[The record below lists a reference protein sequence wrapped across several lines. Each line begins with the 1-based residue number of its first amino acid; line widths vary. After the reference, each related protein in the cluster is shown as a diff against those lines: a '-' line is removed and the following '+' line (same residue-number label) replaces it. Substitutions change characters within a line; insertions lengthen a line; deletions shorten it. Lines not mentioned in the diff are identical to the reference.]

1 MTGEVSLD
9 QVIDYLKKIFSPNVS
24 NVERNHY
31 YQVTESYK
39 DHLFKLEDLNTLCSS
54 DQEPPV
60 VIFGLNCLEH
70 KVKRTWANLS
80 SEEKQAV
87 RQCVC
92 CFVTNFENMVCRNSE
107 GNAVCL
113 VIAQIMVHLIK
124 CEWPQQWPNMVPE
137 LISLGQAGN
146 LQALVVFDIFRRLS
160 EDILFFQDVPLKRR
174 RELSTALAD
183 NLQQI
188 SNFTLDCIYSAV
200 KLHSSQNRDFDDDTT
215 RCLRSGLFLL
225 TALYEWCHLKPLFE
239 WNPSDQMTPNSFKI
253 SPSISLFLFLLRLPN
268 LRTATAEFLIVLL
281 TKKQPITGGNKANDS
296 VPAYQRFYSA
306 NGENPIET
314 ILEISQAAF
323 ATSDFEEPLCIFMH
337 RWSEFISRLGV
348 LVVEDWKKFEIN
360 GRQSL
365 QAFDLLIQAN
375 VLAISHPSRLF
386 INQAR
391 GFFKSILSSS
401 ESSVITL
408 LAKHMP
414 KLLLIWMDCMV
425 LEPFPS
431 SNYPLSSWIHAT
443 YEKDHYSAKMAE
455 MRAFLK
461 SNCLYLAA
469 SIWPAEVIGYLI
481 EWHKRCLSLSPQL
494 SDLVIPG
501 YPFVKQSSS
510 LVQQWEGLNFA
521 MEKTVACACSSDDNV
536 AISQPPDKVAV
547 RNTLLIHLRDCFN
560 AASSNLPEDPGIREW
575 YLGVLHTMVMACP
588 EAAKEF
594 SLKLLM
600 MEFTSLRY
608 NPKAPVP
615 AGKSALVPP
624 SQLLSLI
631 NLRSPVVRD
640 LHTSIGINI
649 LRLVRSQ
656 PAAMLPYFDSFCSE
670 LSDIWTNRHGG
681 LSEQCLLLEVV
692 VFLALR
698 LPCSYAEQKD
708 KLSSILSGILSDWS
722 NPQSFLVA
730 FSLEESEQG
739 TKGGLLQLL
748 EYFGFTQ
755 DIELVKRNT
764 DCLVERE
771 VTRLQLQ
778 WTSSATASILKR
790 LRETLSEEQC
800 ENVAMPLIESLTSPA
815 FNLLKVLHNLWL
827 PETLQK
833 CHPSTHSLFS
843 VNRADK
849 LQLTKTDLKI
859 SDVKQSDEAKTRFPV
874 LLFCNRITS
883 DYQDLTQTYP
893 SKLQSFLVQLYTSSL
908 DICKSILM
916 ISASKIYAMSTE
928 KLGNLLCNYLCPD
941 LLGMPDFRQLQLL
954 RGMIIPY
961 VEFCPAQYI
970 GIALVPLMP
979 YVLDALY
986 QKVSKSWAAV
996 KVADQDEVDDEEA
1009 LEEIF
1014 TEETVRTLAAKVL
1027 DLTRL
1032 LLAFTGSAS
1041 RKPTDSAEMAIGGGA
1056 GEFESTEMDEEPED
1070 TQQQES
1076 SQTGSLNA
1084 SFGPVASSLFLS
1096 NTSGA
1101 NGEMLLRFSSWLIAA
1116 ISWPDSKVCAKAAQL
1131 LVKIIDY
1138 ALRRS
1143 TPNTALLL
1151 PPNLASELLIGGI
1164 RALQINGHNLP
1175 DVGSAVF
1182 NLIGRAMLL
1191 IEGGVEAANLHLA
1204 PVLLS
1209 ALNSCQNNGQNNQY
1223 VDDIKKYIQIVFNP
1237 VKPPTE
1243 KVLRDRS
1250 KSLLQPIIGVPVAEK
1265 FKESLS
1271 ISTLAPLT
1279 RPSMNSKRGQRRRG
1293 SDERSEIVALAL
1305 ADLFGVD

>member
-1 MTGEVSLD
+1 MSGEVSLE
-9 QVIDYLKKIFSPNVS
+9 QVIDYLKKIFSPTIS

-31 YQVTESYK
+31 YRVTESYK
-39 DHLFKLEDLNTLCSS
+39 DALFKLEDLNTLCSP

-92 CFVTNFENMVCRNSE
+92 CFVTNFENMICRNSE

-137 LISLGQAGN
+137 LISLGQTGN

-239 WNPSDQMTPNSFKI
+239 WKPPDQMTLNTFAI
-253 SPSISLFLFLLRLPN
+253 SPCVSLFLFLLRLPQ
-268 LRTATAEFLIVLL
+268 LRTATAEFLIVIL
-281 TKKQPITGGNKANDS
+281 TKKQPITGGNKTNDS
-296 VPAYQRFYSA
+296 VPAYQHFYA
-306 NGENPIET
+306 TNGENPIET
-314 ILEISQAAF
+314 ILEISQTAF
-323 ATSDFEEPLCIFMH
+323 STSDFEESTCIFMH

-348 LVVEDWKKFEIN
+348 LVVEDWKKFETN
-360 GRQSL
+360 GSQAL
-365 QAFDLLIQAN
+365 QAFDFLIQAN
-375 VLAISHPSRLF
+375 VLAISHPSKLF
-386 INQAR
+386 INQVR
-391 GFFKSILSSS
+391 SFFKSALSSS
-401 ESSVITL
+401 ESLVITL

-414 KLLLIWMDCMV
+414 KLLPIWMDCMV

-431 SNYPLSSWIHAT
+431 SNYPFSSWIHAT
-443 YEKDHYSAKMAE
+443 YEKDHYSARMAE

-501 YPFVKQSSS
+501 YPFVNQSSP

-521 MEKTVACACSSDDNV
+521 MEKTVANACSSDDNV
-536 AISQPPDKVAV
+536 AIPQPPDKVAL
-547 RNTLLIHLRDCFN
+547 RNTLLVHLRDCFN
-560 AASSNLPEDPGIREW
+560 AASSALPEDPGVREW

-600 MEFTSLRY
+600 MEFASLRY

-615 AGKSALVPP
+615 AGKSILVPP
-624 SQLLSLI
+624 PQLLNLI

-649 LRLVRSQ
+649 HRLVRLQ

-698 LPCSYAEQKD
+698 LPCSFAEQKE

-730 FSLEESEQG
+730 FNVEENGQG
-739 TKGGLLQLL
+739 TKGGLLQIL

-755 DIELVKRNT
+755 DIKLVKQNT
-764 DCLVERE
+764 DFLIERE
-771 VTRLQLQ
+771 ITRLQLQ
-778 WTSSATASILKR
+778 WTTSATASILKR
-790 LRETLSEEQC
+790 LRETLSQEQC
-800 ENVAMPLIESLTSPA
+800 QNVAMPLIEPLTSPA
-815 FNLLKVLHNLWL
+815 FNLLKALHNLWL

-833 CHPSTHSLFS
+833 CHPSTHSLFN

-859 SDVKQSDEAKTRFPV
+859 SDVKQSNE
-874 LLFCNRITS
+874 NQITAY
-883 DYQDLTQTYP
+883 YQDLKQIYP
-893 SKLQSFLVQLYTSSL
+893 SKLQSLLIQLYTSSL

-916 ISASKIYAMSTE
+916 ISTSKIYAMPTE

-954 RGMIIPY
+954 RGIIIPY
-961 VEFCPAQYI
+961 VEFCPTQYI
-970 GIALVPLMP
+970 ETALVPLMP
-979 YVLDALY
+979 YVLDTLY

-1027 DLTRL
+1027 DLTRI
-1032 LLAFTGSAS
+1032 LLAFTGTAS
-1041 RKPTDSAEMAIGGGA
+1041 RRPTESAETAVGEGI
-1056 GEFESTEMDEEPED
+1056 GEFEGVEMDEEAED
-1070 TQQQES
+1070 PQQQES
-1076 SQTGSLNA
+1076 SQAGSLNA
-1084 SFGPVASSLFLS
+1084 SFGPVAASLFLS
-1096 NTSGA
+1096 NTSGT

-1143 TPNTALLL
+1143 TPNTSLLL

-1204 PVLLS
+1204 PILLS
-1209 ALNSCQNNGQNNQY
+1209 ALNSCQRNGQNNQY
-1223 VDDIKKYIQIVFNP
+1223 VDDIRKYIQIVFNP

-1250 KSLLQPIIGVPVAEK
+1250 KSLLQPIIGVPVAEQ

-1271 ISTLAPLT
+1271 ISTIEPLT
-1279 RPSMNSKRGQRRRG
+1279 RPSMNSKRGQRRRR
-1293 SDERSEIVALAL
+1293 SEERSQIVALAL
-1305 ADLFGVD
+1305 SDLFGVD